1 MAIELHPKC
10 KTRLIEVLTKGLP
23 KIRAKNGMFIDRLS
37 VISIVAVDSV
47 LPESGRV
54 REQLDYV
61 DELPLTQFVVETL
74 DMELWELDKFDGD
87 RPLVNLFDIQGYS
100 DATAVATRLL
110 DSFQTLPWQYQLTF
124 TLPDEIKMLLEPEL
138 YEFRLGPNI
147 RLARPG
153 KTFKERFPLDSG
165 NARRN
170 QDIEGSPLLFYDAS
184 KPPTWKVDALY
195 LQVQV
200 DGFVGQDGGSQTTV
214 RAERLIRAFG
224 GLGIA
229 LGLFVHRHKYIHGAA
244 RKTHYYVHRRNADGK
259 WKPEN
264 RLEADDATDRGLR
277 GLELSSPDGHLKTDA
292 AKAAW
297 VKARLQ
303 DLAVAFSSG
312 PKAEPLLLAAQWLF
326 DSYAGRDELL
336 SFVQAMIVLEILLG
350 DKNIAEEIGLGAL
363 LRNRL
368 AYMIG
373 SSYRDRTE
381 LLEDFSSIY
390 RVRSQIVHTGKH
402 RLSSEERR
410 LFLKLRWMCLRVM
423 AKELELLKGDH
434 Q

>member
-1 MAIELHPKC
+1 
-10 KTRLIEVLTKGLP
+10 
-23 KIRAKNGMFIDRLS
+23 
-37 VISIVAVDSV
+37 
-47 LPESGRV
+47 
-54 REQLDYV
+54 
-61 DELPLTQFVVETL
+61 
-74 DMELWELDKFDGD
+74 MELWELDKFDGD

-224 GLGIA
+224 GLGSA

>member
-1 MAIELHPKC
+1 MAYDPNIAGVNAEHDMAIELHPKC

-37 VISIVAVDSV
+37 VISIVAMDSV

-184 KPPTWKVDALY
+184 KPPTWKEDALY

-214 RAERLIRAFG
+214 RAR
-224 GLGIA
+224 
-229 LGLFVHRHKYIHGAA
+229 AA
-244 RKTHYYVHRRNADGK
+244 RSGVRWSWYCSGALRTSAQIHSWCRE
-259 WKPEN
+259 EN
-264 RLEADDATDRGLR
+264 
-277 GLELSSPDGHLKTDA
+277 
-292 AKAAW
+292 
-297 VKARLQ
+297 
-303 DLAVAFSSG
+303 
-312 PKAEPLLLAAQWLF
+312 
-326 DSYAGRDELL
+326 
-336 SFVQAMIVLEILLG
+336 
-350 DKNIAEEIGLGAL
+350 AL
-363 LRNRL
+363 LRP
-368 AYMIG
+368 
-373 SSYRDRTE
+373 
-381 LLEDFSSIY
+381 
-390 RVRSQIVHTGKH
+390 
-402 RLSSEERR
+402 SEKR
-410 LFLKLRWMCLRVM
+410 
-423 AKELELLKGDH
+423 
-434 Q
+434 

>member
-214 RAERLIRAFG
+214 RAERLVRAFG

>member
-1 MAIELHPKC
+1 MAYDPNIAGVNAEHDIAIELHPKC

-147 RLARPG
+147 GLARPG

-214 RAERLIRAFG
+214 RAERLVRAFG

-326 DSYAGRDELL
+326 DNQEPPAN
-336 SFVQAMIVLEILLG
+336 A
-350 DKNIAEEIGLGAL
+350 
-363 LRNRL
+363 
-368 AYMIG
+368 
-373 SSYRDRTE
+373 
-381 LLEDFSSIY
+381 DFSPY
-390 RVRSQIVHTGKH
+390 
-402 RLSSEERR
+402 
-410 LFLKLRWMCLRVM
+410 
-423 AKELELLKGDH
+423 
-434 Q
+434 